1 MNSPQWSYSCLNAT
15 QSFKMCARS
24 LSHSWLFAAPWTVAL
39 KAPLVCRI
47 SLARILQW
55 VAISCSRGS
64 SQPRDWTCVSC
75 ISCTGRWILY
85 HLYHL
90 GSTSLQNNYLGNQH
104 FLLSNVQNSFGIL
117 SDLILKLF
125 RSQTKKISLSTLL
138 GTSLKYDF
146 RAVLGVYMLEHLRR
160 VKGCGQIQ
168 VHNMVN
174 GLKYH
179 LILKWAR
186 IYRIHHVYIPYTYKC
201 LRRKSEI

>member
-1 MNSPQWSYSCLNAT
+1 MDCSPQGSSGLSDFPGKNTAVGCHFLLQGIFPTEGLNLCLLHLLHW
-15 QSFKMCARS
+15 QVDS
-24 LSHSWLFAAPWTVAL
+24 L
-39 KAPLVCRI
+39 PLVPPRKH
-47 SLARILQW
+47 
-55 VAISCSRGS
+55 
-64 SQPRDWTCVSC
+64 QPS
-75 ISCTGRWILY
+75 
-85 HLYHL
+85 
-90 GSTSLQNNYLGNQH
+90 NNYLGNQH

-179 LILKWAR
+179 LILK
-186 IYRIHHVYIPYTYKC
+186 
-201 LRRKSEI
+201 